1 MVPVV
6 AGSSPVRHLKGGRRG
21 NPPPATIKPEGENV
35 DIPSMALSAAET
47 LEREATVPAVLKA
60 SCVLLT
66 KDLEAHACNLSRVV
80 GQLLV
85 DLCEH
90 SFDGRKIQL
99 GRGYLL
105 PDFPLTQEVIE
116 RQEPRIVSLS
126 DADVDESE
134 AELLRELRFDSL
146 IMIPLVVDEAS
157 WGLFEVYREG
167 TTRFTAE
174 DVARAT
180 AIVES
185 TSTVLEAHHRRA
197 SAA

>member
-6 AGSSPVRHLKGGRRG
+6 AGSSPVRHPVGGRRG
-21 NPPPATIKPEGENV
+21 KPPPATIKPGGEIV
-35 DIPSMALSAAET
+35 DIPPMALSAAET
-47 LEREATVPAVLKA
+47 LEREATVPAVLKT

-66 KDLEAHACNLSRVV
+66 NDLEAHACNLSRVV

-90 SFDGRKIQL
+90 SIDGRKIQL

-116 RQEPRIVSLS
+116 RREPLIVSLF

-134 AELLRELRFDSL
+134 AELLRDLRFDSL
-146 IMIPLVVDEAS
+146 LMIPLVVDDTS

-167 TTRFTAE
+167 TKLFTVE
-174 DVARAT
+174 DVARAS
-180 AIVES
+180 AIVEI
-185 TSTVLEAHHRRA
+185 TSTVLDAHHRRA

>member
-1 MVPVV
+1 
-6 AGSSPVRHLKGGRRG
+6 
-21 NPPPATIKPEGENV
+21 
-35 DIPSMALSAAET
+35 
-47 LEREATVPAVLKA
+47 
-60 SCVLLT
+60 
-66 KDLEAHACNLSRVV
+66 V

-85 DLCEH
+85 DLCEY
-90 SFDGRKIQL
+90 SYDGRRIQL

-116 RQEPRIVSLS
+116 RQEWRIVSLF

-134 AELLRELRFDSL
+134 AELLRDMHFNSL
-146 IMIPLVVDEAS
+146 LMIPLVLDETS

-167 TTRFTAE
+167 THVFTVE

-180 AIVES
+180 AIVET

>member
-1 MVPVV
+1 
-6 AGSSPVRHLKGGRRG
+6 
-21 NPPPATIKPEGENV
+21 
-35 DIPSMALSAAET
+35 MALSAAET
-47 LEREATVPAVLKA
+47 LERETTVPAVLKT

-85 DLCEH
+85 DLCEY
-90 SFDGRKIQL
+90 SYDGRRIQL

-116 RQEPRIVSLS
+116 RQEPRIVSLF

-134 AELLRELRFDSL
+134 AELLRDMHFDSL
-146 IMIPLVVDEAS
+146 LMIPLILDEAS

-167 TTRFTAE
+167 TRVFTAE
-174 DVARAT
+174 DVVRAT

>member
-1 MVPVV
+1 
-6 AGSSPVRHLKGGRRG
+6 
-21 NPPPATIKPEGENV
+21 
-35 DIPSMALSAAET
+35 MALSAAET
-47 LEREATVPAVLKA
+47 LEREATVPAVLKT

-90 SFDGRKIQL
+90 SFDGRRIQL

-116 RQEPRIVSLS
+116 RREPRIVSLF

-134 AELLRELRFDSL
+134 AELLRDLRFDSL
-146 IMIPLVVDEAS
+146 LMIPLIVDEDD

-167 TTRFTAE
+167 EHLFTAE
-174 DVARAT
+174 HVARAT
-180 AIVES
+180 AIVQTHEHGARS
-185 TSTVLEAHHRRA
+185 ASPPRIGRVDTIRVDAPGRIRTSDQRLRRPPLFH
-197 SAA
+197 

>member
-1 MVPVV
+1 
-6 AGSSPVRHLKGGRRG
+6 
-21 NPPPATIKPEGENV
+21 
-35 DIPSMALSAAET
+35 MALSAAEL
-47 LEREATVPAVLKA
+47 LEREQTVPGVLRT

-66 KDLEAHACNLSRVV
+66 NELEAHACNLSRVV

-90 SFDGRKIQL
+90 SRDGRRIQL

-116 RQEPRIVSLS
+116 RCEPRIVSLLDPDVDRS
-126 DADVDESE
+126 EAALLRDLKFDSLVMLPFVVDESC
-134 AELLRELRFDSL
+134 
-146 IMIPLVVDEAS
+146 

-167 TTRFTAE
+167 T
-174 DVARAT
+174 V
-180 AIVES
+180 VEN
-185 TSTVLEAHHRRA
+185 HQRR